1 MCIAFSA
8 AIWYNKPKSGLLNK
22 QQKTHTDEWEINM
35 KKQTRSEARCAAFT
49 QVFQMNQHRD
59 EMDEIMSYLL
69 EEKPECHSN
78 LGYITS
84 VVNGVKEHEE
94 ELEGII
100 SAHLKKGW
108 SISRISKVSAAVMKI
123 AVYEMKY
130 VDDVP
135 PKVAINEA
143 VELVK
148 KYGSEDEPRFVNG
161 LLGAVLAEL

>member
-1 MCIAFSA
+1 
-8 AIWYNKPKSGLLNK
+8 
-22 QQKTHTDEWEINM
+22 M

-59 EMDEIMSYLL
+59 EMDEIMAYLL
-69 EEKPECHSN
+69 EEKPECNAN
-78 LGYITS
+78 LGYITT
-84 VVNGVKEHEE
+84 VVNGVKEHEA
-94 ELEGII
+94 ELEEII

-108 SISRISKVSAAVMKI
+108 TISRISKVSAAVMKI

-135 PKVAINEA
+135 AKVAINEA

-148 KYGSEDEPRFVNG
+148 KYGGEEEPKFVNG
-161 LLGAVLAEL
+161 LLGAVLSEI

>member
-1 MCIAFSA
+1 
-8 AIWYNKPKSGLLNK
+8 
-22 QQKTHTDEWEINM
+22 M

-59 EMDEIMSYLL
+59 EMDAIMGYLL
-69 EEKPECHSN
+69 EEKPECNAN
-78 LGYITS
+78 LGYITT

-94 ELEGII
+94 ELEGLI

-108 SISRISKVSAAVMKI
+108 SISRISKVSAAIMKI

-143 VELVK
+143 VELIK
-148 KYGSEDEPRFVNG
+148 KYGDEEEPKFVNG
-161 LLGAVLAEL
+161 VLGAVFAEL

>member
-1 MCIAFSA
+1 
-8 AIWYNKPKSGLLNK
+8 
-22 QQKTHTDEWEINM
+22 M

-59 EMDEIMSYLL
+59 EMDEIMAYLL
-69 EEKPECHSN
+69 EEKPECNAN
-78 LGYITS
+78 LGYITT
-84 VVNGVKEHEE
+84 VVNGVKEHEA
-94 ELEGII
+94 ELEEII

-108 SISRISKVSAAVMKI
+108 TISRISKVSAAIMKI

-135 PKVAINEA
+135 AKVAINEA

-148 KYGSEDEPRFVNG
+148 KYGSEEEPKFVNG
-161 LLGAVLAEL
+161 LLGAVLSEI